1 MKKKRLIVGFL
12 SLLLFIGYTYLVK
25 TIDVQKVG
33 EQSVTVGFATL
44 NGIFNR
50 IIGYNEGIYK
60 LSNYI
65 GYLCFAICA
74 IYGSIGIIQLITRR
88 DVRKVDKEIILL
100 GFLYVTILILKII
113 FDNLIIINL
122 RPFYIDGILEPSYPS
137 SHTVMALVVS
147 GSAIIINKKK
157 YNNIITK
164 IGNYACSILMVLII
178 ATRFLSG
185 VHWCT
190 DIIGSVILSFS
201 LLIIYSGL
209 ITNKNDR

>member
-25 TIDVQKVG
+25 TVDVQKVG

-44 NGIFNR
+44 NGIFNG

-65 GYLCFAICA
+65 GYFSFVICA
-74 IYGSIGIIQLITRR
+74 VYGTIGIIQLITRR
-88 DVRKVDKEIILL
+88 DVRKVDIEIILL

-164 IGNYACSILMVLII
+164 FGNYACSILMVLII
-178 ATRFLSG
+178 ITRVLSG

-190 DIIGSVILSFS
+190 DIIGAVILSFS
-201 LLIIYSGL
+201 LLLIYSGL
-209 ITNKNDR
+209 ITSKGE